1 MNVFFS
7 SAFWFGL
14 SLISF
19 LSCNHAKQSDSEQQV
34 IEKKSPQIE
43 FHEDVHS
50 NISRSIWQKP
60 GLVIEKMGDVSDKV
74 VADIGAGTGYFSFRL
89 ANKVKKVVAV
99 EIEPDM
105 LAYIDSIKVKMPED
119 QQQKIET
126 RLATP
131 TDPALAEDE
140 VDIVVIINTI
150 AYIPKLPLY
159 LETLKKGLKP
169 GGILMIIDYKMKR
182 LPINAPPK
190 SERIYLDKLEDMLI
204 EAGYTIVET
213 DDTSLDYQY
222 IITAKS
228 DNS

>member
-1 MNVFFS
+1 MNFISVSTMLIGFYMIGFLACKNAS
-7 SAFWFGL
+7 DPVSVELGL
-14 SLISF
+14 D
-19 LSCNHAKQSDSEQQV
+19 N
-34 IEKKSPQIE
+34 KSTGIE
-43 FHEDVHS
+43 FQEDAHNNV
-50 NISRSIWQKP
+50 SRSIWQKP
-60 GLVIEKMGDVSDKV
+60 GLVIEKMGDVSNKV

-89 ANKVKKVVAV
+89 ANKVKKVIAV

-105 LAYIDSIKVKMPED
+105 LAYIDSIKVKMPEI

-131 TDPALAEDE
+131 ADPALKDDE
-140 VDIVVIINTI
+140 VDIIVIINTI
-150 AYIPKLPLY
+150 AYIPKLSIY

-169 GGILMIIDYKMKR
+169 GGTLMIIDYKMKR

-204 EAGYTIVET
+204 ESGYTILES

-222 IITAKS
+222 IIRAKS
-228 DNS
+228 